1 MARRQLLL
9 PPLLL
14 LLLLLSQL
22 LPLLPLLLLL
32 PPLITSL
39 LLLLL
44 LLRLLRLLLLLLL
57 LCQPLARQAGCVSKL
72 PAARAMS
79 MERTPNIH
87 TRPGRTD
94 WAFLLSVGRL
104 CPRLNY
110 VEKQ

>member
-44 LLRLLRLLLLLLL
+44 LLRLLLLLLL

-87 TRPGRTD
+87 TRPVRTD

>member
-44 LLRLLRLLLLLLL
+44 LLLLLRLLLLLL